1 LADARAVL
9 PVASPRFCRAEGNYP
24 HYSKCGLGLAAS
36 AGSWELVRNAAS
48 ETLPQI
54 HGIRTG
60 VLAGSPGELHSLQFE
75 KP

>member
-1 LADARAVL
+1 MPALFFQWL
-9 PVASPRFCRAEGNYP
+9 PPGSAGQKGTILTTQSVVWDLQ
-24 HYSKCGLGLAAS
+24 HQLG